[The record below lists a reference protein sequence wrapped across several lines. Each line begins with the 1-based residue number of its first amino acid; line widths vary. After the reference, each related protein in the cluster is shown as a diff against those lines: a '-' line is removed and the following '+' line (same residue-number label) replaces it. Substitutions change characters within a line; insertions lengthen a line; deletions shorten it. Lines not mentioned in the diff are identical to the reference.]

1 MSTTNGTSIE
11 NERRIKKI
19 QEERDAY
26 REELAV
32 ARKTAKEFDEHFA
45 DDMRELESIKEEN
58 YSDVNLYNSVMEFQN
73 TISGMKRKIDELFEK
88 VNKDYGNRLKELDD
102 EEGELKYRISQ
113 DLSENRMEG

>member
-1 MSTTNGTSIE
+1 MEMIQSTFDDD
-11 NERRIKKI
+11 RRIKKI
-19 QEERDAY
+19 QEERDTY
-26 REELAV
+26 GEELAA
-32 ARKTAKEFDEHFA
+32 ARKIAKEFEEHFA